1 MDRKQVLYLLI
12 LMDNID
18 YYLGKNVREIHLFRF
33 CCGYQLWAMDGQGI
47 FSPPQ
52 NPKGG
57 NQKHTMNYWK
67 KKTYF
72 KF

>member
-1 MDRKQVLYLLI
+1 
-12 LMDNID
+12 
-18 YYLGKNVREIHLFRF
+18 
-33 CCGYQLWAMDGQGI
+33 MDGQGI

-67 KKTYF
+67 KKRILSSNSGNYGDIHSQNLQLSSNMVIS
-72 KF
+72 